1 MNTQDSASQAAMTP
15 SAARQLLE
23 EGNARFVQQSM
34 ASRDLAAQVAA
45 TTGGQWPFAAILGC
59 IDSRVPPELVFDQGL
74 GDLFSVRI
82 AGNFANEDILG
93 SLEFACKVAGSKLV
107 VVLGHRSCGAVKGAC
122 DGVELG
128 NLTAMLGKL
137 RPAVD
142 AVTEPADP
150 AQRTSGNGDF
160 VQAVAECNVRQ
171 TVAAIRA
178 QSEVLRELESAGG
191 IAIVGA
197 MYDIASGAVTFLE
210 EGAGD

>member
-1 MNTQDSASQAAMTP
+1 MKTQDSASQATMTP
-15 SAARQLLE
+15 AAARQLLE
-23 EGNARFVQQSM
+23 EGNARFVQKQM

-45 TTGGQWPFAAILGC
+45 TTGGQWPFAAVLGC

-107 VVLGHRSCGAVKGAC
+107 VVLGHRSCSAVKGAC

-128 NLTAMLGKL
+128 NLTAMLVRL

-142 AVTEPADP
+142 ALTEPADP
-150 AQRTSGNGDF
+150 AERTSGNADF
-160 VQAVAECNVRQ
+160 VQAVAEFNVHR
-171 TVAAIRA
+171 TMAAIRS
-178 QSEVLRELESAGG
+178 QSDVLRELEEAGAL
-191 IAIVGA
+191 AIVGA
-197 MYDIASGAVTFLE
+197 MYDITSGVVTFLE
-210 EGAGD
+210 EGAGG

>member
-23 EGNARFVQQSM
+23 EGNARFVRQNM
-34 ASRDLAAQVAA
+34 TSRDLAAQVAA

-150 AQRTSGNGDF
+150 AERTSGNGDF
-160 VQAVAECNVRQ
+160 VQAVAECNVHQ

-197 MYDIASGAVTFLE
+197 MYDIATGAVTFLE
-210 EGAGD
+210 EGAGG